1 MQPVVCIL
9 LLATSFAAV
18 HYASAI
24 PASYM
29 QLQGCQEAKIEKE
42 SIQALLDELEQ
53 AALVQVSHQEEIN
66 NVVEKVRKALE
77 KATAD
82 NRCAQNLLVGSGTVR
97 TIAGSKPKWR

>member
-1 MQPVVCIL
+1 MQPVVCTL

-18 HYASAI
+18 YYASAV
-24 PASYM
+24 PASYTE
-29 QLQGCQEAKIEKE
+29 LQGYQEAEIEKE

-53 AALVQVSHQEEIN
+53 ADLVQVSHQEEIN

-82 NRCAQNLLVGSGTVR
+82 NRCAQNLLVGSGTVH
-97 TIAGSKPKWR
+97 TIAGRKPKWR

>member
-1 MQPVVCIL
+1 
-9 LLATSFAAV
+9 
-18 HYASAI
+18 
-24 PASYM
+24 M
-29 QLQGCQEAKIEKE
+29 QLRSHQEAKIEKE

-66 NVVEKVRKALE
+66 NVVEEVRKALE

-82 NRCAQNLLVGSGTVR
+82 NRRAQNLLVGSGTVR